1 MDPKSLKNILLVKCR
16 EYAESR
22 IATAQQAKDAAQAAA
37 NEESKS
43 SVGDK
48 YETGR
53 SMMQIEGEKA
63 AHQLAEALKL
73 KNMLNR
79 LLPDAK
85 SEKVIVGSLVI
96 TDVRKI
102 FISIGIGKLD
112 VDGDEVLVVAPTSPL
127 GKVLM
132 GRSANDRVFFNSATM
147 IILEIV

>member
-16 EYAESR
+16 EYVESR
-22 IATAQQAKDAAQAAA
+22 IATAQQAKDDAQAAA

-73 KNMLNR
+73 KNILDR
-79 LLPDAK
+79 LLPGAR

-96 TDVRKI
+96 TDANKV
-102 FISIGIGKLD
+102 FIAIGIGFGHITL
-112 VDGDEVLVVAPTSPL
+112 
-127 GKVLM
+127 
-132 GRSANDRVFFNSATM
+132 
-147 IILEIV
+147 